1 MATKDK
7 VRWSQLRVGI
17 MAIVALAILGV
28 LIFLLTSGGSVFRT
42 RVKLYTYMGDSG
54 AMAQGSPVRL
64 NGIVV
69 GSVRNVELSGE
80 NLDGRRIK
88 IEMEVYEDMLRSMP
102 VDSQAFISA
111 ENLLGAKFI
120 NISMGKAAET
130 IRPGGEVAARQV
142 EGFDEVV
149 ASSYD
154 LLTMLKGIL
163 TRMDA
168 IVAEVE
174 LGKGSIGRF
183 ITDPKFYD
191 ELTMTVVEVR
201 QIAQAIGDGKGTVG
215 KLLYDDAMYDQ
226 INKTVADLDSVILD
240 IRAGRGTAGK
250 LIYDEALYTQARDS
264 ISQLNKLLAD
274 LNAGKGTA
282 GKLLKDEEIANE
294 IAATLKKLNTT
305 LDGVNDGRGTLG
317 QLVVNPQLYESLNGF
332 STEMRDFMKDVRA
345 NPKKFLRV
353 KLAIF

>member
-17 MAIVALAILGV
+17 MAIVALSILGV
-28 LIFLLTSGGSVFRT
+28 LIFLLTSGGSVFRS
-42 RVKLYTYMGDSG
+42 RVKLYTFMGDSG
-54 AMAQGSPVRL
+54 AMAPGSPVRL
-64 NGIVV
+64 NGIVI
-69 GSVRNVELSGE
+69 GSVKRVNLSGE
-80 NLDGRRIK
+80 NLDGRRIR
-88 IEMEVYEDMLRSMP
+88 IEFDVYEDMLKNIP
-102 VDSQAFISA
+102 VDSEAFISA
-111 ENLLGAKFI
+111 ENLLGTKFI
-120 NISMGKAAET
+120 NISMGRAAET
-130 IRPGGEVAARQV
+130 LRANGEVPARQV
-142 EGFDEVV
+142 EGFDEVI

-183 ITDPKFYD
+183 ITDPQFYD
-191 ELTMTVVEVR
+191 ELTKTVVEVR
-201 QIAQAIGDGKGTVG
+201 QIAEAIGDGKGTVG
-215 KLLYDDAMYDQ
+215 KLLHDPALYDQ
-226 INKTVADLDSVILD
+226 INKTVADLDAVVLD
-240 IRAGRGTAGK
+240 VRSGRGTAGK
-250 LIYDEALYTQARDS
+250 LIYDEALYDEARAS
-264 ISQLNKLLAD
+264 ISQLKTLVED
-274 LNAGKGTA
+274 LNAGKGSA
-282 GKLLKDEEIANE
+282 GRFLKDEEIANE
-294 IAATLKKLNTT
+294 ITATLQKLNTT

-332 STEMRDFMKDVRA
+332 STEMREFIKDVRA

>member
-17 MAIVALAILGV
+17 MAIAAMAILVV
-28 LIFLLTSGGSVFRT
+28 LIFLITSGGSIFRN
-42 RVKLYTYMGDSG
+42 RVTLYTYMGDSG
-54 AMAQGSPVRL
+54 AMAAGSPVRL
-64 NGIVV
+64 NGIVIGNV
-69 GSVRNVELSGE
+69 KQVELSGE
-80 NLDGRRIK
+80 NLDGRRIR
-88 IEMEVYEDMLRSMP
+88 IDMDVFEDMLSNIP
-102 VDSQAFISA
+102 TDSQAFISA
-111 ENLLGAKFI
+111 ENLLGTKFI

-130 IRPGGEVAARQV
+130 IKANGEVPARQV

-191 ELTMTVVEVR
+191 ELTKTVVEVR
-201 QIAQAIGDGKGTVG
+201 QIAEAIGDGKGTMG
-215 KLLYDDAMYDQ
+215 KLLYDPELYNQ
-226 INKTVADLDSVILD
+226 VNKTVTDLDLVVQD
-240 IRAGRGTAGK
+240 IRSGKGSAGK
-250 LIYDEALYTQARDS
+250 FIYDEALYNDARQS
-264 ISQLNKLLAD
+264 LNELKVMLAD

-282 GKLLKDEEIANE
+282 GKLLKDEEIANKLND
-294 IAATLKKLNTT
+294 TLTKLNTT
-305 LDGVNDGRGTLG
+305 LDGVNDGKGTLG

-332 STEMRDFMKDVRA
+332 STELRDFMKDVRA
-345 NPKKFLRV
+345 NPKKYLRV

>member
-7 VRWSQLRVGI
+7 VRWSQLRVGM
-17 MAIVALAILGV
+17 MAIAAMVILAV
-28 LIFLLTSGGSVFRT
+28 LIFLLTSGGSIFRGK
-42 RVKLYTYMGDSG
+42 VKLYTFMGDSG
-54 AMAQGSPVRL
+54 AMAPGSPVRL
-64 NGIVV
+64 NGIVI
-69 GSVRNVELSGE
+69 GNVRNVALSGE

-88 IEMEVYEDMLRSMP
+88 MELDVYEDMLRSIP
-102 VDSQAFISA
+102 ADSEAYISA
-111 ENLLGAKFI
+111 ENLLGTKFI
-120 NISMGKAAET
+120 NINMGKAAET
-130 IRPGGEVAARQV
+130 IQAEGEIPARQV

-183 ITDPKFYD
+183 ITDPQFYD
-191 ELTMTVVEVR
+191 ELTKTVVEVR
-201 QIAQAIGDGKGTVG
+201 QIAEAIGDGRGSIG
-215 KLLYDDAMYDQ
+215 KLLQDDSLYNQ
-226 INKTVADLDSVILD
+226 VNKTVADLDGIVQDVRS
-240 IRAGRGTAGK
+240 GRGTAGK
-250 LIYDEALYTQARDS
+250 LIYDEALYTETRDS
-264 ISQLNKLLAD
+264 LNELKVLLAD

-282 GKLLKDEEIANE
+282 GRLLKDEEIANQLT
-294 IAATLKKLNTT
+294 ATLTKLNTT

-332 STEMRDFMKDVRA
+332 STELRDFMKDVRA
-345 NPKKFLRV
+345 NPKKYLRV